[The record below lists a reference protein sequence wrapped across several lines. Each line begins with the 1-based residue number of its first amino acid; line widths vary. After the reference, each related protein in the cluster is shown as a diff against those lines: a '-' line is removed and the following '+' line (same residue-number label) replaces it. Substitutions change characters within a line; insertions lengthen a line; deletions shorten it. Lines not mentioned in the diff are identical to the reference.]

1 MMTCVAVTV
10 TVNGAAVPPALL
22 ANEPV
27 HVPAVG
33 DDDAS
38 AMVNDTEPPTALG
51 VWPVDGVIVATVP
64 WALLA
69 PTVHDSV
76 GVSTGRTPDCDTLI
90 T

>member
-1 MMTCVAVTV
+1 VTV
-10 TVNGAAVPPALL
+10 TVKGAAVPPALL

-38 AMVNDTEPPTALG
+38 ATVNDTVPPIDVG

-69 PTVHDSV
+69 PTVHESV
-76 GVSTGRTPDCDTLI
+76 GVKTGRASDCETFM